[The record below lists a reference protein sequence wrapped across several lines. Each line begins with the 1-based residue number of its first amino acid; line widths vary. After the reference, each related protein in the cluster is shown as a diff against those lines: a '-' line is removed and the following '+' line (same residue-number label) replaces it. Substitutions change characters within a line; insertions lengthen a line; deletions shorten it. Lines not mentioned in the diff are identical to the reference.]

1 MSEAKEI
8 LETKLDELLHIDIS
22 LTEDLKNSN
31 TRISKELFEIL
42 KLYKGN
48 ALEFENQFMKI
59 EILIK

>member
-8 LETKLDELLHIDIS
+8 LETKLDELLHI
-22 LTEDLKNSN
+22 DLKNSN